1 MLHSK
6 TDRWPHHLTQVL
18 QTLMVEKDLFT
29 VHRLD
34 HASKAKLREITQ
46 SLQPHFAFTTW
57 DAETE
62 RLLQEKVQH
71 KIKRVRAGLLREHK
85 LVRRSNG
92 YVVADDDDSSSHGL
106 GGTRAA
112 PSRGDGGD
120 RRARDAVVGV
130 LTLALPELRVAV
142 HQLLKNYDVIEIVT
156 KFVDEGV
163 KAHAMR
169 QDE

>member
-1 MLHSK
+1 
-6 TDRWPHHLTQVL
+6 
-18 QTLMVEKDLFT
+18 MVEKDLFT

-46 SLQPHFAFTTW
+46 SLQPHFAFTSW

-71 KIKRVRAGLLREHK
+71 KIKRVRASLLRERK

-92 YVVADDDDSSSHGL
+92 YAVAEDDDSSSHGL

-112 PSRGDGGD
+112 PTRGDG
-120 RRARDAVVGV
+120 RVKRARDAVVFL

-142 HQLLKNYDVIEIVT
+142 HQLLDDYDVTEIAMKV
-156 KFVDEGV
+156 FDERV
-163 KAHAMR
+163 KAPTMR
-169 QDE
+169 RDQ